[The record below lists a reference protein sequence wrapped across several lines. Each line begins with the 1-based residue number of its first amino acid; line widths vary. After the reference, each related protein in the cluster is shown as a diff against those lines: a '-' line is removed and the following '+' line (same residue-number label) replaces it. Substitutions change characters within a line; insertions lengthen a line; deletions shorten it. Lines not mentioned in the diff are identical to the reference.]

1 MRKYTYICMYMKYN
15 NSSDECEVMQSNKM
29 DNPKLGR
36 VHYSQNC
43 FRPLPPPYHHS
54 PFTSLRPTT
63 IPPAPPTALPTLP
76 LHLPPPYHYFF
87 LLHLTPPYPPF
98 FPLNLPPNPFLPRL
112 PPPIS
117 LSCTSIPLSK
127 PFGCRTSI

>member
-1 MRKYTYICMYMKYN
+1 MKYN

-43 FRPLPPPYHHS
+43 FRPLPPPYNTS

-63 IPPAPPTALPTLP
+63 TPPSPPSALRPFP
-76 LHLPPPYHYFF
+76 LHLPPPYQHS
-87 LLHLTPPYPPF
+87 PF
-98 FPLNLPPNPFLPRL
+98 TCLRPTT
-112 PPPIS
+112 
-117 LSCTSIPLSK
+117 TSFS
-127 PFGCRTSI
+127 FT

>member
-1 MRKYTYICMYMKYN
+1 MKYN

-54 PFTSLRPTT
+54 PFTSHRPTT
-63 IPPAPPTALPTLP
+63 TSFPLTSLPTHSSP
-76 LHLPPPYHYFF
+76 AY
-87 LLHLTPPYPPF
+87 
-98 FPLNLPPNPFLPRL
+98 PRL
-112 PPPIS
+112 S
-117 LSCTSIPLSK
+117 LSLVLLSLY
-127 PFGCRTSI
+127 PNLLDAEHLYN